1 MRLQGNFRWRSPRQ
15 RRAMKEW
22 LARHGLTLQAWVL
35 EKVDEVLG
43 ENQAEPYP

>member
-1 MRLQGNFRWRSPRQ
+1 MRLQGNFRWRSQRQ
-15 RRAMKEW
+15 RRKMKEW

-35 EKVDEVLG
+35 AQVDEVLG